1 MSNCAGELVADM
13 FDGVS
18 MLLSGLSFD
27 ILIVG
32 PTIVDVSFKPDRGGE
47 W

>member
-1 MSNCAGELVADM
+1 MVADL
-13 FDGVS
+13 FDGIS
-18 MLLSGLSFD
+18 MAFSGLDFD

-32 PTIVDVSFKPDRGGE
+32 PTIVDVSFKPDQVGE